1 MKIIEVEYS
10 ELVSEGFNNH
20 KIGACATVNENETPQ
35 DVLNTLKRWVW
46 EQLGKKESLTHYQ
59 KVQIAK
65 EIILETERNE
75 IPY

>member
-10 ELVSEGFNNH
+10 ELLSEGFNNR
-20 KIGACATVNENETPQ
+20 KVGGRALVDQNERPE
-35 DVLNTLKRWVW
+35 DALDDLKNWVSK
-46 EQLGKKESLTHYQ
+46 ELCKKETLTHYQ

-65 EIILETERNE
+65 EIILEAERNE